1 MLFCAEVPFSQQRKV
16 QIGIPSDLNE
26 PRLRRHASQR
36 YVGRAKRES
45 AGRGRRK
52 FPGGTLL
59 DLDEHRRELIQ
70 KDSHPVAVT
79 SPDGLAA
86 ASAVAHYCDRGPRFD
101 PRNFQVRDLPDRI
114 AEPARIYAR
123 LKARQ
128 SYPFRSMLACCPRG
142 RAVRVISLK

>member
-86 ASAVAHYCDRGPRFD
+86 ASAVAHYCDRGHDLILETFKSGTCQTELPSQPGFTPD
-101 PRNFQVRDLPDRI
+101 KSSQVLSLSLDAGMLP
-114 AEPARIYAR
+114 PG
-123 LKARQ
+123 
-128 SYPFRSMLACCPRG
+128 SRG
-142 RAVRVISLK
+142 Q